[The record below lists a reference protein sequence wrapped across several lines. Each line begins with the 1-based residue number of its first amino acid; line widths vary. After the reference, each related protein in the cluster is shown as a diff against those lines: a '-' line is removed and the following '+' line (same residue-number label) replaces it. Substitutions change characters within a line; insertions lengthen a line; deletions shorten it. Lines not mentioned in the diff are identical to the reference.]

1 MEIYGKSYLKANIPA
16 SQEEYDSGNGEGCW
30 FIAEAD
36 AKRAYDQDAE
46 TGVYR
51 CILDNDSDYYPGL
64 NHGEVLPVEMRGTNR
79 PVVPYSYLVE
89 HYGKPSV

>member
-1 MEIYGKSYLKANIPA
+1 MEIYGKSYLKANLPA

-36 AKRAYDQDAE
+36 AKQAYDQDAE

-79 PVVPYSYLVE
+79 PVVPYSYLAE